1 MYLRPD
7 YYAQKEPVVKELI
20 VDLIAAVGNGSMD
33 YAAARQEAY
42 TRIYQSVN
50 PSYAPNTD
58 IAADLIYLDIPAV
71 DSAMFTIARKL
82 LLEAVQ

>member
-1 MYLRPD
+1 MRPD
-7 YYAQKEPVVKELI
+7 YYAQQEPVIASLI
-20 VDLIAAVGNGSMD
+20 ADLITAVENGSMG

-50 PSYAPNTD
+50 PCYMPNTD
-58 IAADLIYLDIPAV
+58 MTTDHIYLDIPAV

-82 LLEAVQ
+82 LLEALQ

>member
-1 MYLRPD
+1 
-7 YYAQKEPVVKELI
+7 
-20 VDLIAAVGNGSMD
+20 MD
-33 YAAARQEAY
+33 YAAARKEAD

-71 DSAMFTIARKL
+71 DSAQFTIARKL